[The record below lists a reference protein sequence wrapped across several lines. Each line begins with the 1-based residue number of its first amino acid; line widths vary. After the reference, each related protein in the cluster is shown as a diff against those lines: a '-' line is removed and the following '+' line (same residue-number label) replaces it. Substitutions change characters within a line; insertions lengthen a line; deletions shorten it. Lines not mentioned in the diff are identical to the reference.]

1 MNRVNGSSYLF
12 SDHSKWLHKAG
23 ADRDPSEA
31 GMSCNHDRSVIV
43 VRKRDL
49 RTDSTWCLVQCPRIV
64 PGKQINHL
72 NEAGYPWRRGIE
84 YQVYCRCPAMAI
96 AVSEGAYPGVL
107 NTRNCEWFPL

>member
-1 MNRVNGSSYLF
+1 MNRVNGSSSLF
-12 SDHSKWLHKAG
+12 SDHSKWSHKAG

-49 RTDSTWCLVQCPRIV
+49 RTDSTWCLLQCPRIV

-72 NEAGYPWRRGIE
+72 DEVGYPWRWSIE
-84 YQVYCRCPAMAI
+84 YQVYGRRPAMAI

-107 NTRNCEWFPL
+107 NTRNCEWFLL